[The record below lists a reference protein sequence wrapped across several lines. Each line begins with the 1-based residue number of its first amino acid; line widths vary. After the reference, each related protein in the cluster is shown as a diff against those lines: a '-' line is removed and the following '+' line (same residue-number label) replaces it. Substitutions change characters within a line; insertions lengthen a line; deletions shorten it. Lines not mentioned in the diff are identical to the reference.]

1 MEISLIIHLYY
12 SYTHT
17 LTVNEDFTSTSM
29 NITFLEDADLRCV
42 DIPIIDDSS
51 ISEGNEQFMVTF
63 TVFTPGVETGVPNV
77 SYVTIVDNDSMCS
90 LSMVVVLQ
98 IVHLLM
104 FIFIPFSAFTSI

>member
-1 MEISLIIHLYY
+1 MKISLIIHLHY
-12 SYTHT
+12 SNTHI
-17 LTVNEDFTSTSM
+17 LTVNEDFNSTSV
-29 NITFLEDADLRCV
+29 NITILEDEHLRCV

-51 ISEGNEQFMVTF
+51 ISEGNERFMVTF

-77 SYVTIVDNDSMCS
+77 SYVTIVDNDTMCF
-90 LSMVVVLQ
+90 LSIVAVLQ